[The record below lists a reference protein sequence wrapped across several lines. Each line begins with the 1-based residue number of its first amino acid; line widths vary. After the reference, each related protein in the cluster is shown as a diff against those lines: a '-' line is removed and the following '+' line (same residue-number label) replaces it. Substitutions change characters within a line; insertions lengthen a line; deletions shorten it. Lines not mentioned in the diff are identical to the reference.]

1 MGRVDMATW
10 KVRGQDHLI
19 QPLERSLQ
27 QGQLS
32 HAYLLV
38 GPPHVGK
45 MTLAVGLARA
55 VNCLSD
61 QERPCGECV
70 QCQRIESSMHADVQ
84 VVGLTRDE
92 RSNRPRTEITIDQIR
107 ALEAAATLKP
117 YEGAC
122 RVFII
127 DGVERLNQYAA
138 NALLKTLEEPPPQ
151 VLLLLLTSDEEALLP
166 TIRSRCQRLE
176 LRPLAQEE
184 VADLLVEE
192 HGLSSEQAHLLS
204 RLSGGRLGWAM
215 AAATD
220 AAVLEERGR
229 RLDRLLE
236 VVDGGLEVRFE
247 YARELAAQFTRDR
260 EAVRQVLVEWLQ
272 WWRDLL
278 VLKEGVLELVVNQDR
293 QEALERLVQRFRPLE
308 IAAVVQ
314 EVMATLERL
323 EQNANPRL
331 SLEVLML
338 ALPGAVVSVS

>member
-1 MGRVDMATW
+1 MADW

-19 QPLERSLQ
+19 QPLERSLK
-27 QGQLS
+27 QGRIS

-45 MTLAVGLARA
+45 MTLAIDLARA

-70 QCQRIESSMHADVQ
+70 QCQRIQGGVHADIQ
-84 VVGLTRDE
+84 VVGLAMDE
-92 RSNRPRTEITIDQIR
+92 RSNRPRTEITIDQVR
-107 ALEAAATLKP
+107 ALEGAAILKP

-176 LRPLAQEE
+176 LRPLAQEA
-184 VADLLVEE
+184 VAALLVEE
-192 HGLSSEQAHLLS
+192 HGLSSEQARLIS

-220 AAVLEERGR
+220 TAVLEERGR

-247 YARELAAQFTRDR
+247 YARDLAAQFARDR
-260 EAVRQVLVEWLQ
+260 EAVRQVLGEWLQ
-272 WWRDLL
+272 WWRDVL
-278 VLKEGVLELVVNQDR
+278 VLKEGVPELVVNQDR
-293 QEALERLVQRFRPLE
+293 QEALERLVQRFRSRE

-314 EVMATLERL
+314 EVLATLERL

-338 ALPGAVVSVS
+338 ALPGAVVSAY